1 MNKGSSCFCVAFAAV
16 IVGSGLYQIH
26 LGSIAS
32 PKRVAVAAMTSPC
45 AQAMLVEEKPRGML
59 RSVKF
64 SRDNAWTVG
73 DLKVVHDMCADQAIV
88 KTQIAA
94 ARSAVN
100 GG

>member
-1 MNKGSSCFCVAFAAV
+1 
-16 IVGSGLYQIH
+16 
-26 LGSIAS
+26 
-32 PKRVAVAAMTSPC
+32 
-45 AQAMLVEEKPRGML
+45 MLVEEKPRGML